1 VSTGATADGGRETH
15 DQRVLIRAPTT
26 HDGELAS
33 DVLVQAGVYTAICDD
48 ADVLCAQLDVGAGAI
63 LIAEEALDDTA
74 TRHLCA
80 ALARQPRWSD
90 VPLVLL
96 ARSGSRIADA
106 ASALDLVHR
115 LGNVVLLEQP
125 VAVPVLLTAIR
136 TALRVRA
143 RQYELRDHIAEV
155 ERSEGMLQRARADAE
170 AANRAKDEFLA
181 MLSHELRSPL
191 GAINTWAHLLRTGRL
206 DAAKTTRALEA
217 IERSARAQAQIVED
231 LLDVSRIVTG
241 KLRLDLQAVQMATL
255 IEGALDTVRP
265 QAEAKGVELVA
276 DVDHGATA
284 VDGDPDRLE
293 QVVNNLLSN
302 AVKFTPD
309 GGRVSVRLATDET
322 DAHVTVTDT
331 GKGIH
336 PDVLP
341 LVFERFRQ
349 GDSAITR
356 AHGGLGLGLA
366 IVRHLVERHG
376 GRVRADSEGEGR
388 GASFTISLP
397 LSRHAISTAAA
408 DGAGG
413 APIAESLLRGATVLV
428 VDDDPLARESLAAAL
443 EQYGATTLL
452 ASSASAALDALDHV
466 CPDAMV
472 SDIAMPGEDGY
483 SLIRRVRERP
493 ASRGGYVPAVALTAY
508 AGRDHQVR
516 ALLAGFQA
524 HVAKPFLLDRL
535 VAVLCGVMGE
545 RRSRA

>member
-1 VSTGATADGGRETH
+1 MTPPARTADALDH
-15 DQRVLIRAPTT
+15 RVLIRAPTGRDAT
-26 HDGELAS
+26 LAA
-33 DVLVQAGVYTAICDD
+33 DVLVQAGIRAEICGD
-48 ADVLCAQLDVGAGAI
+48 AGVLCTWLDAGAGAV

-74 TRHLCA
+74 TRQLCA
-80 ALARQPRWSD
+80 ALERQPRWSD
-90 VPLVLL
+90 VPLVVL
-96 ARSGSRIADA
+96 ARTGRRIANA
-106 ASALDLVHR
+106 VGALDLIDR
-115 LGNVVLLEQP
+115 LGNVVLLERP
-125 VAVPVLLTAIR
+125 VAVPVLRTAIR
-136 TALRVRA
+136 TALRARA

-241 KLRLDLQAVQMATL
+241 KLRLDLQAVRLAPL
-255 IEGALDTVRP
+255 IEGALDGVRP
-265 QAEAKGVELVA
+265 QAEAKGLELVSE
-276 DVDHGATA
+276 VDHEAT

-302 AVKFTPD
+302 AVKFTPA
-309 GGRVSVRLATDET
+309 GGRVSVRLWT
-322 DAHVTVTDT
+322 DATEAHVMVTDT

-336 PDVLP
+336 SDVLP

-376 GRVRADSEGEGR
+376 GRVRADSDGEGR
-388 GASFTISLP
+388 GASFTITLP
-397 LSRHAISTAAA
+397 RSRHELAAPSPDDVRDA
-408 DGAGG
+408 QA
-413 APIAESLLRGATVLV
+413 AESPLRGTTVLV

-452 ASSASAALDALDHV
+452 ASSAGAALDALDHV

-524 HVAKPFLLDRL
+524 HVAKPFLLERL